1 MLADPAGRILTTPR
15 RGRPANAGVPLVD
28 LVAGVVFTMLER
40 GPRNAYALG
49 ILEFVPTK
57 NDPDSSIAV
66 PLSPDFASEALI
78 LRPSRHPVPRRRL
91 FSLPAPLPLP

>member
-1 MLADPAGRILTTPR
+1 
-15 RGRPANAGVPLVD
+15 VPLVD

>member
-1 MLADPAGRILTTPR
+1 MGRALTTPH
-15 RGRPANAGVPLVD
+15 RGRPANAGLLLVD

-49 ILEFVPTK
+49 ILDFVPTK
-57 NDPDSSIAV
+57 NDPGSSIAV
-66 PLSPDFASEALI
+66 PFSPDFESEPLK